1 MTNIAILGRLTRS
14 CDQDHAY
21 TGDMSYVSQDDR
33 RRQLIEAAVRVLQ
46 RDGVDHVTTRAIAAE
61 ADAPLASIHYTFGSK
76 TDVVRAAFEH
86 VIGELMTELG
96 QAVTTGNGMAAG
108 VVAVFTRVGQLLDDP
123 RFAIVMGD
131 LTPTADPWMR
141 EQIEGVIRYCE
152 NLLRTEAE
160 AAGEPPPA
168 IGYAQASRVMMAGI
182 DGLIMQ
188 FEMHGN
194 TRRARADLAAMA
206 KLLAAAVAG
215 LPTPPAATQRSHG
228 DHG

>member
-1 MTNIAILGRLTRS
+1 MTKITT
-14 CDQDHAY
+14 Y

-76 TDVVRAAFEH
+76 TDIVRAAFEH
-86 VIGELMTELG
+86 VIGELMTEFG

-131 LTPTADPWMR
+131 LTPTDDPWMR
-141 EQIEGVIRYCE
+141 GQIEGVIRYCE

-168 IGYAQASRVMMAGI
+168 IGYAQASRLMMAGI

-215 LPTPPAATQRSHG
+215 APHQLATDRLA
-228 DHG
+228 